1 MSPTATDHITRLA
14 DYRLARSLTFEALA
28 AEMADAGFAIPA
40 RALHL
45 ALTNRLK
52 TRPRETTLWKITQF
66 VDGLDARS
74 KAPRAKGTPRP
85 RSRRR
90 TAA

>member
-1 MSPTATDHITRLA
+1 MVTTATDHVARLA
-14 DYRLARSLTFEALA
+14 DYRLSHSLTFEALA
-28 AEMADAGFAIPA
+28 AEMAAAGFPIPA

-66 VDGLDARS
+66 VDGLDARR
-74 KAPRAKGTPRP
+74 PRAKGA
-85 RSRRR
+85 RRLR
-90 TAA
+90 KAS